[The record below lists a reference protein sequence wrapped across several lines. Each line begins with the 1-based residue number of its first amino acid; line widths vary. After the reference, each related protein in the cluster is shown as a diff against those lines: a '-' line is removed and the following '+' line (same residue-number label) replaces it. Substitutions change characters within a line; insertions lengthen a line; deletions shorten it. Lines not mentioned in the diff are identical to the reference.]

1 MHLHHYK
8 DGVCV
13 DPRAPGGPCGERQVY
28 RPPTGQRAEYA
39 DVLVSKEDLR
49 NVLEDAVA
57 LLDLH
62 GCSSDDDEVV
72 TRLYKLLDGG

>member
-1 MHLHHYK
+1 MHLHHFI
-8 DGVCV
+8 DQVC
-13 DPRAPGGPCGERQVY
+13 AGPGAKPAPCGERQVY
-28 RPPTGQRAEYA
+28 RPPTGQKVEYP

-49 NVLEDAVA
+49 YVLEDAVA

-72 TRLYKLLDGG
+72 TRLYKLLDGD